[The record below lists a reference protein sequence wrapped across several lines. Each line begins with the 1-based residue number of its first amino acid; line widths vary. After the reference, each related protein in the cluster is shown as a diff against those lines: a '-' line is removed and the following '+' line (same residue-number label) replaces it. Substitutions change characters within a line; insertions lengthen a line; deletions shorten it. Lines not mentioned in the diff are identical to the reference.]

1 MCTPLIPTSV
11 HMYKALSGSGR
22 ALPGA
27 VCPISRSD
35 LSVQS
40 GSPSV
45 EHQSS
50 SHGRPETRI
59 KQVAEY
65 LHCSGSWYELSRDIQ
80 YVSRNIRIH
89 VVIVRSVQTITACK
103 LVNWHLSRLGAT
115 IVGRLGSRPDAP
127 SFDHYAY
134 LRFCPLCSIMLP
146 KKPRNMPNY
155 AGEKHSAA
163 NRRMGS
169 TVYTHKST

>member
-1 MCTPLIPTSV
+1 MIILPLPEHHRRT
-11 HMYKALSGSGR
+11 SGR
-22 ALPGA
+22 IELTPRVVVGTGTDFALPGA

-59 KQVAEY
+59 KQVAQY

-80 YVSRNIRIH
+80 YVSRNIRI
-89 VVIVRSVQTITACK
+89 VIVRSVQTITACK
-103 LVNWHLSRLGAT
+103 LVNWHLSRRESEYSAVNCLMLRYCDVPHGTAWY
-115 IVGRLGSRPDAP
+115 IVVLSR
-127 SFDHYAY
+127 FD
-134 LRFCPLCSIMLP
+134 L
-146 KKPRNMPNY
+146 
-155 AGEKHSAA
+155 
-163 NRRMGS
+163 
-169 TVYTHKST
+169 

>member
-1 MCTPLIPTSV
+1 MQYTFVWGKLHRNVYQVRRIVVQRLFPLRNVVGIRLDLLDCSLGPGTRTEIKNSTNAAV
-11 HMYKALSGSGR
+11 PGYKALSGSGR

-59 KQVAEY
+59 KQVAQY

-80 YVSRNIRIH
+80 YVSRNIRI
-89 VVIVRSVQTITACK
+89 VSVRSVQSITACK
-103 LVNWHLSRLGAT
+103 LVNWHLSR
-115 IVGRLGSRPDAP
+115 RD
-127 SFDHYAY
+127 
-134 LRFCPLCSIMLP
+134 
-146 KKPRNMPNY
+146 
-155 AGEKHSAA
+155 
-163 NRRMGS
+163 
-169 TVYTHKST
+169 